1 VRELSAEPTAVRDAG
16 LEFSPAEEALRTTVA
31 RAGTDVFRPMVE
43 GRGERDDLDWE
54 LARAL
59 GQQGLFPLLV
69 PMAYGGSLEEP
80 FRSVTLCIVRE
91 ELARTCSAAEE
102 LFAIQGLGSYPIV
115 LAGTEAQK
123 QRWLPAL
130 ARGETVPAFALT
142 EPDAGSDAASLTTR
156 AERDGAHWVLTG
168 AKRFISNAPA
178 AGVYVVFA
186 RTGPDPGAR
195 GLSAFVVARDTPGL
209 TGAPMHTLAP
219 HVIGELRFDR
229 CRIPGDHLLGEE
241 GAGWRIA
248 MGTLDVFRASVG
260 AQAVGLAQ
268 AALDLAIA
276 HARRRAQFGRP
287 IAQFQAIQ
295 SKLADMATELRAARL
310 LVYSAA
316 RLKDAGAARVTLES
330 SMAKL
335 FATEMAQRVVD
346 QAVQIHGGEGV
357 LRGSPIERL
366 YREVR
371 APRIYEGTSEI
382 QRLIIARELLRD
394 TESAG

>member
-1 VRELSAEPTAVRDAG
+1 MAEA
-16 LEFSPAEEALRTTVA
+16 
-31 RAGTDVFRPMVE
+31 
-43 GRGERDDLDWE
+43 RGERDDLDWD

-59 GQQGLFPLLV
+59 GQEGVFPLLV
-69 PMAYGGSLEEP
+69 PVAYGGSLEGP
-80 FRSVTLCIVRE
+80 FRSVTLCLVRE
-91 ELARTCSAAEE
+91 ELARTCIAAEE
-102 LFAIQGLGSYPIV
+102 LFAIQGLGSHPI
-115 LAGTEAQK
+115 LSAGTEAQK
-123 QRWLPAL
+123 RRWLPAL

-142 EPDAGSDAASLTTR
+142 EPDAGSDAAALATR
-156 AERDGAHWVLTG
+156 AEPEGDHWVLTG

-178 AGVYVVFA
+178 AGLYVVFA
-186 RTGPDPGAR
+186 RTGPDAGAR
-195 GLSAFVVARDTPGL
+195 GLSAFVVPRDAPGL
-209 TGAPMHTLAP
+209 AGAPMHTLAP

-229 CRIPGDHLLGEE
+229 CRIPQDHILGDE
-241 GAGWRIA
+241 GQGWRIA

-268 AALDLAIA
+268 AALDLAVG
-276 HARRRAQFGRP
+276 HARRRKQFGRP
-287 IAQFQAIQ
+287 IGEFQAIQ
-295 SKLADMATELRAARL
+295 AKLADMATELRAARL

-335 FATEMAQRVVD
+335 YATEMAQRVVD

-382 QRLIIARELLRD
+382 QRLIIARQLLKD
-394 TESAG
+394 AESAD